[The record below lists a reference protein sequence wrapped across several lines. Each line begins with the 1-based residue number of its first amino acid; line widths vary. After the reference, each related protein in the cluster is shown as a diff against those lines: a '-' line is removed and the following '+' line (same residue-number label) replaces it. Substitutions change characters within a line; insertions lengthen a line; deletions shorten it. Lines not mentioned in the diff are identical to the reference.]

1 MKILRMGMDIH
12 FENLPDVE
20 KCDFG
25 SFATLKLEDVEKGDV
40 TLFFQDKEQIEEFI
54 RILSDTEWELPKN
67 DVTK

>member
-1 MKILRMGMDIH
+1 MKILRIGMDIH

-25 SFATLKLEDVEKGDV
+25 SFATLKLEDMEKGDV

-54 RILSDTEWELPKN
+54 RILSDTEWELSKN
-67 DVTK
+67 DITK

>member
-12 FENLPDVE
+12 FQNLPDVE

-25 SFATLKLEDVEKGDV
+25 NFATLKLEDVEKGDV

-67 DVTK
+67 DITK